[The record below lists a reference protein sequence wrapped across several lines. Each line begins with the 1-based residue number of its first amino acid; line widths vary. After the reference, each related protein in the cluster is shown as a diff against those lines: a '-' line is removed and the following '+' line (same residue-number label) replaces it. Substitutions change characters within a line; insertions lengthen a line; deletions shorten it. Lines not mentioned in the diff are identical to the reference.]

1 MADRPPP
8 EDAPQGAPKW
18 MVTFSDCM
26 TLLLTFFVLL
36 LTFSSFDNKT
46 FYKAT
51 TSLAKAFPTINVSG
65 KRNQNSV
72 IRRDAIT
79 FELENPKGSES
90 PTEGGTKVGYAKEN
104 SDTINFEDRK
114 VFLIQSDK
122 IFVKQG
128 NRFSPDGRALLATIA
143 QFLKSKSN
151 RIVIS
156 ENQIH
161 SAQKTGELG
170 MKRAWSV
177 MNLLVR
183 QGELNQDRFA
193 ISGTST
199 VPAMNLSTNLK
210 TSKTGRLLEIVL
222 LDKSICQ

>member
-8 EDAPQGAPKW
+8 EEGPAGAPKW

-36 LTFSSFDNKT
+36 LSFSSFDNKT

-51 TSLAKAFPTINVSG
+51 TSLAQALPSISVSDT
-65 KRNQNSV
+65 RNRNSV
-72 IRRDAIT
+72 IIRNEIM
-79 FELENPKGSES
+79 FEPERSKGSEF
-90 PTEGGTKVGYAKEN
+90 PTDGGTKEANAKES
-104 SDTINFEDRK
+104 SDTVNFNDRK

-122 IFVKQG
+122 IFVRQSPQI
-128 NRFSPDGRALLATIA
+128 SPDGKSLLKTIA
-143 QFLKSKSN
+143 QFLKSKPN

-156 ENQIH
+156 ESQVH
-161 SAQKTGELG
+161 SAQRGG
-170 MKRAWSV
+170 ASGIKRAFSV
-177 MNLLVR
+177 MNFLVR
-183 QGELNQDRFA
+183 QGSLSLDRFA

-199 VPAMNLSTNLK
+199 VPPKNLSANMK
-210 TSKTGRLLEIVL
+210 TMITGRLLEIVL